1 MPKQPEDLALIMQNL
16 INDEDLDHLSL
27 KDLRNILLN
36 IQPVINEEELDE
48 DEEVTEEE
56 LKRYVL

>member
-48 DEEVTEEE
+48 DEEVAEEE